1 MLQNTE
7 LDEQVTRADEMMG
20 DTGPSRPQIP
30 HGVTYA
36 RKATCITPHLFYTHS
51 RTLDP
56 ADERPHSI

>member
-1 MLQNTE
+1 MLQNTNSMNRSHA
-7 LDEQVTRADEMMG
+7 LMMG